1 MMDSKKFYSQLSI
14 STNKQKLQYIQDV
27 ASLVLGVVAGII
39 TLESL
44 KGFLFFFGGLSL
56 TNAAFY
62 VLCGQGNIHKFFQ
75 SPFQEIFVSG
85 VVGNLPGYIMMW
97 CLVYALVKSS
107 S

>member
-1 MMDSKKFYSQLSI
+1 MAESKRFYSQLNI
-14 STNKQKLQYIQDV
+14 NTNKQKLQYIQDV

-44 KGFLFFFGGLSL
+44 NGFLFFFAGLSL

-62 VLCGQGNIHKFFQ
+62 LLCGQGKIQKFFQ
-75 SPFQEIFVSG
+75 NPFQEIFVQG
-85 VVGNLPGYIMMW
+85 IAGNLPGYIMMW